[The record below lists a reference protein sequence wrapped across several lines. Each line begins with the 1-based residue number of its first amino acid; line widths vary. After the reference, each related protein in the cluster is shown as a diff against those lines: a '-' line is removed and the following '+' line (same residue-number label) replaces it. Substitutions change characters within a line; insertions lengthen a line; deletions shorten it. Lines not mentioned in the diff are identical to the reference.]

1 MASPTPA
8 ADQDE
13 AARIEA
19 GRLLFARECRFV
31 LAAARLGQLPESER
45 PEIAFAGRSNVG
57 KSSLVNAL
65 TGRNTLART
74 SNTPGRTQQLIFFDL
89 GGRLTLVD
97 MPGYGYAQAPKAVV
111 ETWTAML
118 RRYLAGRVMLRR
130 VCVLVDARHG
140 LKPSDEE
147 MMDLLDRAAVP
158 YRIVLTKADKPKPGA
173 LAATAAQAEDAI
185 KRRAAAFPAV
195 LSTSAETGQGIAA
208 LRADL
213 AQFAAPQQER

>member
-1 MASPTPA
+1 MTTPTPA
-8 ADQDE
+8 ADRDE
-13 AARIEA
+13 AARTEA

-31 LAAARLGQLPESER
+31 LAAARLDQLPESDR

-111 ETWTAML
+111 ETWTTML

-147 MMDLLDRAAVP
+147 MMDLLDQAAVP
-158 YRIVLTKADKPKPGA
+158 YRIVLTKADKPKAGA
-173 LAATAAQAEDAI
+173 LAATAARTEDAI
-185 KRRAAAFPAV
+185 KRRAAAFPAI
-195 LSTSAETGQGIAA
+195 LSTSAETGQGVAA

-213 AQFAAPQQER
+213 AQFAAPSA